1 VAEDNIFVDEY
12 RGLILA
18 VVVQLLQ
25 VHVCQAAEIET
36 FPCGVRGEGA
46 PAISRGK
53 SPRKS
58 REIRVS
64 PRDDMTKN
72 CDIMR
77 SARCSSRAVE
87 TSGSRWYSPGTHVP
101 EFGAA
106 PRFSREAVL
115 HS

>member
-77 SARCSSRAVE
+77 SARCSSRARLV
-87 TSGSRWYSPGTHVP
+87 GHVGTRRVLTYQM
-101 EFGAA
+101 FGAA